1 MWLAKGTQV
10 RVSDEWL
17 AKLGPQE
24 ARRYEGRLGI
34 VEGYRLG
41 ADNPIVLFPKDG
53 RRKELKLFEFDSR
66 RLVVVVE
73 PTSGCQG

>member
-1 MWLAKGTQV
+1 MRLAKGTQV

-17 AKLGPQE
+17 AKLEPNE
-24 ARRYEGRLGI
+24 ARRYAARLGT

-41 ADNPIVLFPKDG
+41 AHEPIVLFPQDG

-66 RLVVVVE
+66 RLVVVTE
-73 PTSGCQG
+73 PDPD